1 MDKQLAWMSW
11 VAVVVVAA
19 AAAASDVAAD
29 GSAESLF

>member
-19 AAAASDVAAD
+19 AVAASDVAAD

>member
-1 MDKQLAWMSW
+1 MDKKLAWMSW

-19 AAAASDVAAD
+19 VAASDVAAD